1 MRFVLP
7 IIAATM
13 LAPVSAHAGE
23 RVGDAALGALSG
35 AVVFGP
41 VGLVAGAV
49 IGYSAGPSIAQSWR
63 NNRHH
68 PRRVVRTKSP
78 TRVAAKPR
86 GPSSAPE
93 AGSVSPAAK
102 GVGGP
107 PAQGLE

>member
-7 IIAATM
+7 VVAAMTLM
-13 LAPVSAHAGE
+13 PVSAHAGE
-23 RVGDAALGALSG
+23 RAGDAALGALSG

-49 IGYSAGPSIAQSWR
+49 IGYTAGPSIAQSWR

-68 PRRVVRTKSP
+68 PRRVVRTKSA

-86 GPSSAPE
+86 GSSGAAE